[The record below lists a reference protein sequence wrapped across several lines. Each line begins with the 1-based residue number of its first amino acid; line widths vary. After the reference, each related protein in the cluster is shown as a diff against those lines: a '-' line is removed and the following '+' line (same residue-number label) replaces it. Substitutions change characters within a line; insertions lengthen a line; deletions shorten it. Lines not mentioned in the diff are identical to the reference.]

1 MRLSD
6 YNTPLSGMLAA
17 QMGLQTTKQNLSNIH
32 TPGYVRQAVNIASA
46 GASNGHMPAQRI
58 GNGVQTL
65 GVDRIT
71 DEVKTKQYNDQLSQ
85 FSYYAYMN
93 STLSRVESM
102 VGTTGKNSLSSLM
115 DGFFNAF
122 REVAKNPE
130 QSNYYD
136 TLIAETGKFTSQ
148 VNRLAKNLATAEI
161 QTTEDIEAH
170 VNEFNRLAASLA
182 EANKKIGQAGTQVP
196 NQLLD
201 ERDRIVTEMSKYAD
215 IEVSYES
222 MNPNIVS
229 VRMNGVLTVNG
240 QDTYPLQLNK
250 EKEPMSVEIYGSE
263 IPLTSGAIQS
273 AIDTKAKIASYKKNL
288 EDFMSSVKTQVN
300 TVMGKDFFVGD
311 YAQEMKLN
319 PEFAQDVSKMKIS
332 AETANKLAGITDGNY
347 KEGLTYKQALDQ
359 FIVGVASD
367 KSAVNAYQSIHG
379 DLLDGIQQEK
389 MSIEGVNMEEEM
401 VNLMAFQKYFVANS
415 KAINTMNE
423 VFDSLF
429 SIIR

>member
-6 YNTPLSGMLAA
+6 YNTPLSGLLAA

-32 TPGYVRQAVNIASA
+32 TPGYVRQMVNYGSA
-46 GASNGHMPAQRI
+46 GASQGYSPEQKI
-58 GNGVQTL
+58 GYGVQTL

-71 DEVKTKQYNDQLSQ
+71 DEVKTKQFNDQLSQ
-85 FSYYAYMN
+85 LSYYNYMN

-130 QSNYYD
+130 QPNYYD
-136 TLIAETGKFTSQ
+136 TLISETGKFTSQ
-148 VNRLAKNLATAEI
+148 VNRLAKGLDTAEA
-161 QTTEDIEAH
+161 QTREDIEAH
-170 VNEFNRLAASLA
+170 VNEFNRLAGSLA

-196 NQLLD
+196 NQLLN
-201 ERDRIVTEMSKYAD
+201 ERDRIITEMSKYAN

-222 MNPNIVS
+222 MNPNIAS

-250 EKEPMSVEIYGSE
+250 DKEPMTAEIYGSE

-288 EDFMSSVKTQVN
+288 EELMISVKNQVN
-300 TVMGKDFFVGD
+300 TEMGKEFFVGD
-311 YAQEMKLN
+311 QAKDMKLN
-319 PEFAQDVSKMKIS
+319 PEFAKDISKMKIS
-332 AETANKLAGITDGNY
+332 AETANNLAAITNDDY

-367 KSAVNAYQSIHG
+367 KSAVNAYQKIHG
-379 DLLDGIQQEK
+379 DLLEGIQQEK
-389 MSIEGVNMEEEM
+389 MGVEGVNMEEEM

-415 KAINTMNE
+415 KAITTMNE